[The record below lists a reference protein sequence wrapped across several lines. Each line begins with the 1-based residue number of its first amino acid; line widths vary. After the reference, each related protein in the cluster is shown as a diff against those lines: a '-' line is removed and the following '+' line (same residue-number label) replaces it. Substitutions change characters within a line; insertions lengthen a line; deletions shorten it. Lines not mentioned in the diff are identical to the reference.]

1 MSQEQKLHFIQ
12 RPMGSDFFQQIL
24 GKFERCMNEIPILG
38 F

>member
-12 RPMGSDFFQQIL
+12 RPMGSDFQQIL